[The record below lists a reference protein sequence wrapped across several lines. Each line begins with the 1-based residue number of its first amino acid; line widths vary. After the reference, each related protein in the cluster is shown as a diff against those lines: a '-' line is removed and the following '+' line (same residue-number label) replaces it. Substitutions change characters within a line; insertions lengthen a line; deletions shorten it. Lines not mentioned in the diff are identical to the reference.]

1 MSVLQ
6 YTKVNK
12 FRKIFPYFRTKS
24 HKVASAGKNR
34 GVERLTLN
42 FLEVKMNNHNCRK
55 KLTRALCATLGALVL
70 IGTALPVSAS
80 GSLSP
85 ALNIIAADFTMAKSG
100 LIGTG
105 IYFEKED
112 FAAALG
118 VENVGKI
125 TIASLPEPTLGRLQL
140 GSRYVEVGQT
150 ISERNLDSLK
160 FVQYGSGEVEA
171 SFKFTRGSDVYGTAY
186 ECALYTLASVNTA
199 PTVEMGVSASTD
211 APTAYTGVAYLG
223 AIRATDREGD
233 SLTFEVLKSPSN
245 GTVKLTD
252 KARGYF
258 EYTSAG
264 GFVGKDSFTV
274 RVTDK
279 YGNRSTDAKIT
290 VRVEKASE
298 SEVYADMGEHWAN
311 TAVITCVKAGVI
323 DAANTG
329 DKFYPD
335 AYISRAEFLALAMN
349 AAGYTGFTIGNT
361 GFADDADIPDEY
373 KGCIAA
379 AEAFGI
385 IDGIET
391 DTGVRFYPNNQ
402 ITRCE
407 AAVILSRLTG
417 ITGGAVSVFADE
429 SIPAWAEGAMVG
441 LYNAGILRGTG
452 DGTLDAYTPITR
464 GAAAQLV
471 SGILDR

>member
-34 GVERLTLN
+34 GVERLTLIIW
-42 FLEVKMNNHNCRK
+42 EEKMNNYNRK
-55 KLTRALCATLGALVL
+55 KFFTRVLCAALGLLAL
-70 IGTALPVSAS
+70 IGITLPVNAVST
-80 GSLSP
+80 LSP
-85 ALNIIAADFTMAKSG
+85 ALDIIATEFTMAKSG
-100 LIGTG
+100 LIGTS
-105 IYFEKED
+105 ISFERED
-112 FAAALG
+112 FAMALG
-118 VENVGKI
+118 VDKVGKI
-125 TIASLPEPTLGRLQL
+125 TIASLPDPTLGRLQL
-140 GSRYVEVGQT
+140 GSRALVVGQSV
-150 ISERNLDSLK
+150 SERNLDILK
-160 FVQYGSGEVEA
+160 FVPYGSGEVTA

-186 ECALYTLASVNTA
+186 ECALYTLANVNTA
-199 PTVEMGVSASTD
+199 PTVEASVGN
-211 APTAYTGVAYLG
+211 AKNERTAYTGVAYLG
-223 AIRATDREGD
+223 AISATDREGD
-233 SLTFEVLKSPSN
+233 ALTFEVIKKPSN

-258 EYTSAG
+258 EYTSAD

-279 YGNRSTDAKIT
+279 YGNRSSDAKIT

-298 SEVYADMGEHWAN
+298 SEVYADMGGHWAN

-335 AYISRAEFLALAMN
+335 AYISRAEFLALAMS
-349 AAGYTGFTIGNT
+349 AAGYTGFNISNT
-361 GFADDADIPDEY
+361 GFADDADIPEER

-379 AEAFGI
+379 AEAFGF

-391 DTGVRFYPNNQ
+391 EAGVRFYPNNQ

-407 AAVILSRLTG
+407 AAVILSRITG
-417 ITGGAVSVFADE
+417 ITGGAVSVLADE

-441 LYNAGILRGTG
+441 LYNAGILRGNG
-452 DGTLDAYTPITR
+452 NGTLDAYAPITR

-471 SGILDR
+471 SGILDK

>member
-1 MSVLQ
+1 
-6 YTKVNK
+6 
-12 FRKIFPYFRTKS
+12 
-24 HKVASAGKNR
+24 
-34 GVERLTLN
+34 
-42 FLEVKMNNHNCRK
+42 MNNCNNRNF
-55 KLTRALCATLGALVL
+55 TRALCALLGALVL
-70 IGTALPVSAS
+70 IGIAVPVSA
-80 GSLSP
+80 GASLSP
-85 ALNIIAADFTMAKSG
+85 ALDIIANEFTMAKSG
-100 LIGTG
+100 LVGTG

-125 TIASLPEPTLGRLQL
+125 TIASLPDATLGRLQL

-160 FVQYGSGEVEA
+160 FVQHGSGEVEA

-186 ECALYTLASVNTA
+186 ECALYTLTSVNTA
-199 PTVEMGVSASTD
+199 PTVETGANAAKGT
-211 APTAYTGVAYLG
+211 ATAYTGIAYLG
-223 AIRATDREGD
+223 AISASDREGD
-233 SLTFEVLKSPSN
+233 TLTFEVVKSPSN
-245 GTVKLTD
+245 GTVRLTD
-252 KARGYF
+252 KARGYY
-258 EYTSAG
+258 EYTSND
-264 GFVGKDSFTV
+264 GFVGGDSFTV

-279 YGNRSTDAKIT
+279 YGNRSSDAKIS
-290 VRVEKASE
+290 VRVENIDE
-298 SEVYADMGEHWAN
+298 SEVYADMSGHWAN
-311 TAVITCVKAGVI
+311 SAVISCVKAGVI
-323 DAANTG
+323 SAAQTG

-349 AAGYTGFTIGNT
+349 AAGYTGFSIGNT
-361 GFADDADIPDEY
+361 GFEDDAEIPTEY
-373 KGCIAA
+373 KGYIAA

-391 DTGVRFYPNNQ
+391 DTGLRFYPSNQ

-441 LYNAGILRGTG
+441 LYAAGILRGMG
-452 DGTLDAYTPITR
+452 DGTLGAYTPMTR

-471 SGILDR
+471 SCVIEK